1 MRITVEIDPH
11 EVREDETRAY
21 EKAVSSFAEEWLKL
35 LAREFYAGPRNGGNR
50 SRLLWREPCGNSR
63 GKELKARIVAKAS
76 EVYRLEQQLK
86 DARKELENAQ
96 EAYYRAN

>member
-35 LAREFYAGPRNGGNR
+35 LADLIAREHA
-50 SRLLWREPCGNSR
+50 
-63 GKELKARIVAKAS
+63 
-76 EVYRLEQQLK
+76 
-86 DARKELENAQ
+86 
-96 EAYYRAN
+96 

>member
-1 MRITVEIDPH
+1 MRVDQFKPGPLVGYSVE
-11 EVREDETRAY
+11 
-21 EKAVSSFAEEWLKL
+21 
-35 LAREFYAGPRNGGNR
+35 
-50 SRLLWREPCGNSR
+50 
-63 GKELKARIVAKAS
+63 ELKARIVAKAS